1 MVALKSTS
9 VGPKFHKVLGW
20 LLNCAQCHPLFGLR
34 LHIAIEFLDLMDML
48 CLLECQWSLFFNP
61 LIRMEF
67 KVLGFALHSEPLE
80 AVRRQPRRIMYRA
93 QSCALHQTTWLEGS
107 EIWVSWSHL
116 NSRQLIDCCVNKC
129 VFTCTFADQ
138 DDPLKT
144 TDQTR
149 PLGLIVSFSVFA
161 VESDLMFLSATV
173 LWNKVFSKG
182 LKNLER
188 LWCKSVLSCPV
199 WIIGSCH
206 LAWQV
211 CRGTAVMLVAP
222 TDGTEEIPN
231 PFLQPESVAAWV
243 NLPATLQRYPKCLQ
257 SWV

>member
-1 MVALKSTS
+1 MVAPKPTVLDLNFTKSW
-9 VGPKFHKVLGW
+9 GW

-34 LHIAIEFLDLMDML
+34 LHIVGFLDLMDML
-48 CLLECQWSLFFNP
+48 CLLEGQWSLFFNP

-80 AVRRQPRRIMYRA
+80 AVRRQQPRRIMYRA
-93 QSCALHQTTWLEGS
+93 LSCPLHQTTWLEGS

-116 NSRQLIDCCVNKC
+116 NSRQLIGCCVNKC
-129 VFTCTFADQ
+129 VFTCTWADQ

-149 PLGLIVSFSVFA
+149 PLGLI
-161 VESDLMFLSATV
+161 
-173 LWNKVFSKG
+173 
-182 LKNLER
+182 
-188 LWCKSVLSCPV
+188 
-199 WIIGSCH
+199 
-206 LAWQV
+206 V

-231 PFLQPESVAAWV
+231 PFLQPESVATWI
-243 NLPATLQRYPKCLQ
+243 NLPATLQRYPKCLH